1 MRGSSAR
8 LMVAGA
14 VGVLLSLA
22 TLTPVAAQEESPA
35 ATESGITTVVAG
47 LTNPRGFAWA
57 PDGTLYLALAGHG
70 GDTHIAD
77 FPGFTVDI
85 GLSSSIATIADGCA
99 TPVVKG
105 LVSLLWE
112 EAGWIW
118 GAMDVEFLGE
128 DAYALLSGAGP
139 SNFSPSS
146 FSGVFRL
153 NDDGTMT
160 LVADITTWLPQN
172 PPAFVPP
179 DYGSDGSLFD
189 LEPAGDALLLSEA
202 VGGQLIRVTPDGDI
216 AMVAD
221 LSEGHLVPTGIAV
234 DAEGN
239 AFVGHET
246 AAPYGDGASKVV
258 KVAPDGTVS
267 DAWTGL
273 TVVTDVELGPDG
285 VLYAAEMATG
295 FAEGVPD
302 MPPGTGRIVRQ
313 TGPDTSRAGRDRAAV
328 SGPHRVRRGRTARD
342 RGASVRPG
350 CRHRTGRPRLG
361 RSGAGARVV
370 CGVRAGAGR
379 LLGASRRCR
388 SDDLGLRVRPSLGR
402 GLRRHD
408 GHVDEPGRHAA
419 HGDRWRRVLRQW
431 CARRGRHVQP
441 YLRHGRHVHLCLQ
454 LPPQHDRDHHGRVT
468 PRGSL
473 RARIRPYEA
482 CNVARGMDPSLA
494 SARSLR

>member
-1 MRGSSAR
+1 
-8 LMVAGA
+8 MVAGA

-22 TLTPVAAQEESPA
+22 TLTPVAAQEESPV
-35 ATESGITTVVAG
+35 ATESGITTVAAG
-47 LTNPRGFAWA
+47 LTNPRGFSWA

-85 GLSSSIATIADGCA
+85 GLSSSIATVADGCA

-128 DAYALLSGAGP
+128 DANALLSGAGP

-160 LVADITTWLPQN
+160 LIADITTWLPQN

-189 LEPAGDALLLSEA
+189 LEPAGDSLLLSEA
-202 VGGQLIRVTPDGDI
+202 VGGQLIRVTPEGDI
-216 AMVAD
+216 SVLAD

-234 DAEGN
+234 DEEGN
-239 AFVGHET
+239 AYVGHET
-246 AAPYGDGASKVV
+246 AAPYGDGVSKVV
-258 KVAPDGTVS
+258 KVTPDGTVS

-313 TGPDTSRAGRDRAAV
+313 SGPDTSEPVVTELPYPVHIGFDADGQLVIAAPAFGPEAGVGQGVLVSVDPAQGPVSYAGFEPLAVDCSAQASDAAV
-328 SGPHRVRRGRTARD
+328 TISGFAFDP
-342 RGASVRPG
+342 ASVEVSAG
-350 CRHRTGRPRLG
+350 TTVTWTNVDGTQHTVTAGDG
-361 RSGAGARVV
+361 SFDSGA
-370 CGVRAGAGR
+370 
-379 LLGASRRCR
+379 LGEGETFSQTF
-388 SDDLGLRVRPSLGR
+388 DTTGTFT
-402 GLRRHD
+402 
-408 GHVDEPGRHAA
+408 
-419 HGDRWRRVLRQW
+419 
-431 CARRGRHVQP
+431 
-441 YLRHGRHVHLCLQ
+441 Y
-454 LPPQHDRDHHGRVT
+454 
-468 PRGSL
+468 
-473 RARIRPYEA
+473 A
-482 CNVARGMDPSLA
+482 CSFHPTMTATITVG
-494 SARSLR
+494 